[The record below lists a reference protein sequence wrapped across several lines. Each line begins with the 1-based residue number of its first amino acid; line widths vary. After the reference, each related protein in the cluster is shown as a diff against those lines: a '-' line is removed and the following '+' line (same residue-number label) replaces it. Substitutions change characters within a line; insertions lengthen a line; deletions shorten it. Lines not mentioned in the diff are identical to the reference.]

1 MPAHFQTR
9 ISEMTVLEW
18 RKNRELSLV
27 LFRSQQMK
35 DLDSLRK
42 YKKNNLENRVIL
54 ASTRFHEREVK
65 CNSIS

>member
-1 MPAHFQTR
+1 
-9 ISEMTVLEW
+9 
-18 RKNRELSLV
+18 
-27 LFRSQQMK
+27 MK